1 MPASPSSSLLGSWAD
16 TFIFSWYVMVPLM
29 FCSIISLAIIL
40 ERIFSLR
47 IGVVIKPELARA
59 IHELSYGGKTTLIEQ
74 LSVDEDTA
82 LSRLVR
88 ACLMYTSWPK
98 DENAEAVQAYARR
111 EIGRLER
118 GLVFLE
124 VATGLGPLLG
134 LMGTILG
141 LIRIFGAA
149 GNSADLSAQGSQ
161 IAAGIAEAMYCT
173 VAGLIVAIPALI
185 AHSLFSR
192 HIEAL
197 TIDLETLC
205 SELLGKLY
213 TQAETTV

>member
-1 MPASPSSSLLGSWAD
+1 MSPSPSSSLLASWAD
-16 TFIFSWYVMVPLM
+16 TFIFSWYVMIPLVL
-29 FCSIISLAIIL
+29 CSIISFAIIL

-47 IGVVIKPELARA
+47 LSAVIKPDLARA
-59 IHELSYGGKTTLIEQ
+59 IHELSYGGKTTLVEQ

-149 GNSADLSAQGSQ
+149 GTSSDISSQ
-161 IAAGIAEAMYCT
+161 STVIAAGIAEAMYCT
-173 VAGLIVAIPALI
+173 VAGLVVAIPALI
-185 AHSLFSR
+185 AHSLFTR

>member
-1 MPASPSSSLLGSWAD
+1 MLVSLKD
-16 TFIFSWYVMVPLM
+16 TLIFSWYVMVPLM
-29 FCSIISLAIIL
+29 LCSVISIGIIF
-40 ERIFSLR
+40 ERILSLR
-47 IGVVIKPELARA
+47 AASVIKPSLARA
-59 IHELSYGGKTTLIEQ
+59 IHELGYGGKTTLVEQ
-74 LSVDEDTA
+74 ESLEEDTA
-82 LSRLVR
+82 LSRLAR

-98 DENAEAVQAYARR
+98 DENADAVQAYARR
-111 EIGRLER
+111 EIVRLER

-124 VATGLGPLLG
+124 VVTGLGPLLG

-141 LIRIFGAA
+141 LIRIFGNA
-149 GNSADLSAQGSQ
+149 GNTTDPTA

-213 TQAETTV
+213 TQSEASETD

>member
-1 MPASPSSSLLGSWAD
+1 MLLGSWTE
-16 TFIFSWYVMVPLM
+16 TFIFSWYVMVPLLL
-29 FCSIISLAIIL
+29 CSIISLAIIF
-40 ERIFSLR
+40 ERILSLR
-47 IGVVIKPELARA
+47 MSAVIRPALARA
-59 IHELSYGGKTTLIEQ
+59 IHDLGYGGKTTLVE
-74 LSVDEDTA
+74 LESVDEDTA

-111 EIGRLER
+111 EIVRLER

-124 VATGLGPLLG
+124 VVTGLGPLLG

-141 LIRIFGAA
+141 LIRIFSSA
-149 GNSADLSAQGSQ
+149 GHADELSAQSAQ

-213 TQAETTV
+213 TQSESNETV

>member
-1 MPASPSSSLLGSWAD
+1 MLGSWTN

-29 FCSIISLAIIL
+29 LCSIISIAIIL
-40 ERIFSLR
+40 ERLISLR
-47 IGVVIKPELARA
+47 PQLVIKPALAKA
-59 IHELSYGGKTTLIEQ
+59 IHDLGYGGKTTLIEQ

-88 ACLMYTSWPK
+88 ACLMYMSWPK
-98 DENAEAVQAYARR
+98 EENADAVQAYARR
-111 EIGRLER
+111 EIVRLER

-124 VATGLGPLLG
+124 VVTGLGPLLG

-141 LIRIFGAA
+141 LIRIFGSA
-149 GNSADLSAQGSQ
+149 GTSTDLAMQGTA

-173 VAGLIVAIPALI
+173 VAGLFVAIPALI

-213 TQAETTV
+213 TQSEVAEPA

>member
-1 MPASPSSSLLGSWAD
+1 MLVSLKD
-16 TFIFSWYVMVPLM
+16 TLLFSWYVMAPLM
-29 FCSIISLAIIL
+29 LCSIISLAIIF
-40 ERIFSLR
+40 ERILSLR
-47 IGVVIKPELARA
+47 PDSVIKPSLARA
-59 IHELSYGGKTTLIEQ
+59 IHELSYGGKTTLVEHE
-74 LSVDEDTA
+74 SVDEDTA

-111 EIGRLER
+111 EIVRLER

-124 VATGLGPLLG
+124 VVTGLGPLLG

-149 GNSADLSAQGSQ
+149 GNAADLSAQGSQ

-213 TQAETTV
+213 TQSETSETV

>member
-1 MPASPSSSLLGSWAD
+1 MIGSWTEAF
-16 TFIFSWYVMVPLM
+16 TYSWYVMFPLLL
-29 FCSIISLAIIL
+29 CSIASFAIIL
-40 ERIFSLR
+40 ERIISLR
-47 IGVVIKPELARA
+47 SDSVIKPALARA
-59 IHELSYGGKTTLIEQ
+59 IHELGYGGKTTLIEQ
-74 LSVDEDTA
+74 ESADEDTA

-111 EIGRLER
+111 EIVRLER

-141 LIRIFGAA
+141 LIRIFGSA
-149 GNSADLSAQGSQ
+149 GLGSELNSQSTA

-185 AHSLFSR
+185 AHSLLSR

-213 TQAETTV
+213 TQAESPETAR

>member
-1 MPASPSSSLLGSWAD
+1 MIGSWSD
-16 TFIFSWYVMVPLM
+16 TFLFSWYVMFPLTG
-29 FCSIISLAIIL
+29 CSIISLAIII

-47 IGVVIKPELARA
+47 PNVVVTPAIARA
-59 IHELSYGGKTTLIEQ
+59 IHDLSYGGKTTLLEQ
-74 LSVDEDTA
+74 LSVEEETPLA
-82 LSRLVR
+82 RLVR
-88 ACLMYTSWPK
+88 ACLMYASWPK
-98 DENAEAVQAYARR
+98 DENADAVQAYARR
-111 EIGRLER
+111 EIVRLER

-124 VATGLGPLLG
+124 VLTGLGPLLG

-149 GNSADLSAQGSQ
+149 GTTTDLSMQGTA

-173 VAGLIVAIPALI
+173 VAGLFVAIPALI

-205 SELLGKLY
+205 SELLGKIY
-213 TQAETTV
+213 TQSEAAEVA

>member
-1 MPASPSSSLLGSWAD
+1 MLGSWSDA
-16 TFIFSWYVMVPLM
+16 FLFSWYVMVPLLL
-29 FCSIISLAIIL
+29 CSVISIAIII

-47 IGVVIKPELARA
+47 PNAVITPAIAKA
-59 IHELSYGGKTTLIEQ
+59 IHDLGYGGKTTLIEQ
-74 LSVDEDTA
+74 LSVEEETPLA
-82 LSRLVR
+82 RLVR
-88 ACLMYTSWPK
+88 ACLMYASWPK
-98 DENAEAVQAYARR
+98 DENADAVQAYARR
-111 EIGRLER
+111 EIVRLER

-124 VATGLGPLLG
+124 VVTGLGPLLG

-149 GNSADLSAQGSQ
+149 GGSTDLSAQGTA
-161 IAAGIAEAMYCT
+161 IAGGIAEAMYCT
-173 VAGLIVAIPALI
+173 VAGLFVAIPALI

-205 SELLGKLY
+205 SELLGKIY
-213 TQAETTV
+213 TQAETVEAA

>member
-1 MPASPSSSLLGSWAD
+1 MIGSWSNA
-16 TFIFSWYVMVPLM
+16 FFYSWYVMFPLLA
-29 FCSIISLAIIL
+29 CSIASLAIIL
-40 ERIFSLR
+40 ERIISLR
-47 IGVVIKPELARA
+47 SISVIKPTLARA
-59 IHELSYGGKTTLIEQ
+59 IHELGYGGKTTLIEQ
-74 LSVDEDTA
+74 ESSGEDTA

-88 ACLMYTSWPK
+88 ACLMYASWPK

-111 EIGRLER
+111 EIVRLER

-141 LIRIFGAA
+141 LIRIFSSA
-149 GNSADLSAQGSQ
+149 GHADELTTQSTQ

-185 AHSLFSR
+185 AHSLLSR

-213 TQAETTV
+213 TQSESA

>member
-1 MPASPSSSLLGSWAD
+1 MLLGSWTE
-16 TFIFSWYVMVPLM
+16 TFIFSWYVMIPLM
-29 FCSIISLAIIL
+29 LCSIISIAIII
-40 ERIFSLR
+40 ERILSLR
-47 IGVVIKPELARA
+47 TEVVIKPSLARA
-59 IHELSYGGKTTLIEQ
+59 IHELGYGGKTTLVEQ
-74 LSVDEDTA
+74 ESLDEDTA

-111 EIGRLER
+111 EIVRLER

-124 VATGLGPLLG
+124 VVTGLGPLLG

-141 LIRIFGAA
+141 LIRIFSSA
-149 GNSADLSAQGSQ
+149 GNSAELSAQSAQ

-173 VAGLIVAIPALI
+173 VAGLFVAIPALI

-213 TQAETTV
+213 TQSESPDSTQP

>member
-1 MPASPSSSLLGSWAD
+1 MIGSWSE
-16 TFIFSWYVMVPLM
+16 TFLFSWYVMFPLM
-29 FCSIISLAIIL
+29 GCSIISIAIIF

-47 IGVVIKPELARA
+47 PNVVVTPSIARA
-59 IHELSYGGKTTLIEQ
+59 IHDLSYGGKTTLLEQ
-74 LSVDEDTA
+74 LSVEEDTPLA
-82 LSRLVR
+82 RLVR
-88 ACLMYTSWPK
+88 ACLMYASWPK
-98 DENAEAVQAYARR
+98 DENADAVQAYARR
-111 EIGRLER
+111 EIVRLER

-124 VATGLGPLLG
+124 VVTGLGPLLG

-149 GNSADLSAQGSQ
+149 GATTDLSMQGTA

-173 VAGLIVAIPALI
+173 VAGLFVAIPALI

-205 SELLGKLY
+205 SELLGKIY
-213 TQAETTV
+213 TQSETAEVA

>member
-1 MPASPSSSLLGSWAD
+1 MLGSWLE
-16 TFIFSWYVMVPLM
+16 TFEYSWYVMVPLLL
-29 FCSIISLAIIL
+29 CSITSIAIIFERIISLRA
-40 ERIFSLR
+40 SK
-47 IGVVIKPELARA
+47 VIKPTLAKA
-59 IHELSYGGKTTLIEQ
+59 IHDLGYGGKTTLIEQ
-74 LSVDEDTA
+74 LSGEEDTP

-98 DENAEAVQAYARR
+98 DENAEAVQSYARR
-111 EIGRLER
+111 EIVRLER

-124 VATGLGPLLG
+124 VVTGLGPFLG
-134 LMGTILG
+134 LLGTILG
-141 LIRIFGAA
+141 LIRIFGSGGATDI
-149 GNSADLSAQGSQ
+149 STQGSA

-185 AHSLFSR
+185 AHSLFAR

-213 TQAETTV
+213 TQSESDE

>member
-1 MPASPSSSLLGSWAD
+1 MLLGSWTE
-16 TFIFSWYVMVPLM
+16 TFIFSWYVMIPLM
-29 FCSIISLAIIL
+29 LCSIISIAIII
-40 ERIFSLR
+40 ERILSLR
-47 IGVVIKPELARA
+47 TEVVIKPSLARA
-59 IHELSYGGKTTLIEQ
+59 IHELGYGGKTTLVEQ
-74 LSVDEDTA
+74 ESLDEDTA

-111 EIGRLER
+111 EIVRLER

-124 VATGLGPLLG
+124 VVTGLGPLLG

-141 LIRIFGAA
+141 LIRIFSSA
-149 GNSADLSAQGSQ
+149 GNSAELSAQSAQ

-173 VAGLIVAIPALI
+173 VAGLFVAIPALI

-213 TQAETTV
+213 TQSESPDTTQP

>member
-1 MPASPSSSLLGSWAD
+1 MLLGTWTE

-29 FCSIISLAIIL
+29 LCSIISIAIIF
-40 ERIFSLR
+40 ERIISLR
-47 IGVVIKPELARA
+47 ISKVVKPELAQA
-59 IHELSYGGKTTLIEQ
+59 IHDLSYGGKTTRIEQ

-98 DENAEAVQAYARR
+98 NENAEAVQAYSRR
-111 EIGRLER
+111 EIVRLER

-124 VATGLGPLLG
+124 VVTGLGPLLG

-149 GNSADLSAQGSQ
+149 GNASDLSAQGSQ
-161 IAAGIAEAMYCT
+161 IASGIAEAMYCT
-173 VAGLIVAIPALI
+173 VAGLVVAIPALI
-185 AHSLFSR
+185 AHSLFTR

-213 TQAETTV
+213 TQADTTL

>member
-1 MPASPSSSLLGSWAD
+1 M
-16 TFIFSWYVMVPLM
+16 I
-29 FCSIISLAIIL
+29 CSIISLAIIF
-40 ERIFSLR
+40 ERILSLR
-47 IGVVIKPELARA
+47 SDAVIKPSLARA
-59 IHELSYGGKTTLIEQ
+59 IHDLGYGGKTTLVEQ
-74 LSVDEDTA
+74 ESADEETA

-98 DENAEAVQAYARR
+98 DENADAVQAYARR
-111 EIGRLER
+111 EIVRLER

-124 VATGLGPLLG
+124 VVTGLGPLLG
-134 LMGTILG
+134 LLGTILG
-141 LIRIFGAA
+141 LIRIFGSAGAA
-149 GNSADLSAQGSQ
+149 DPTQ

-213 TQAETTV
+213 TQSETT

>member
-1 MPASPSSSLLGSWAD
+1 MLGSFSE
-16 TFIFSWYVMVPLM
+16 TLLFSWYVMVPLM
-29 FCSIISLAIIL
+29 ICSIISLAIIF
-40 ERIFSLR
+40 ERILSLR
-47 IGVVIKPELARA
+47 FAAVIKPSLARA
-59 IHELSYGGKTTLIEQ
+59 IHELGYGGKTTRVEQ
-74 LSVDEDTA
+74 ESVDEDTA

-111 EIGRLER
+111 EIVRLER

-124 VATGLGPLLG
+124 VVTGLGPLLG

-141 LIRIFGAA
+141 LIRIFGSAGHAA
-149 GNSADLSAQGSQ
+149 ELSSQSTQ

-185 AHSLFSR
+185 AHSLFAR

-213 TQAETTV
+213 TQSESPETVQG

>member
-1 MPASPSSSLLGSWAD
+1 MIGSWSNA
-16 TFIFSWYVMVPLM
+16 FFYSWYVMFPLL
-29 FCSIISLAIIL
+29 FCSIASLAIIL
-40 ERIFSLR
+40 ERIISLR
-47 IGVVIKPELARA
+47 PDSVVKPALAKA
-59 IHELSYGGKTTLIEQ
+59 IHELGYGGKTTLIEQ
-74 LSVDEDTA
+74 ESANEETA

-111 EIGRLER
+111 EIVRLER

-141 LIRIFGAA
+141 LIRIFSSA
-149 GNSADLSAQGSQ
+149 GHADELTTQSTQ

-173 VAGLIVAIPALI
+173 VAGLVVAIPALI
-185 AHSLFSR
+185 AHSLLSR

-213 TQAETTV
+213 TQSDSN

>member
-1 MPASPSSSLLGSWAD
+1 MLGSWTD
-16 TFIFSWYVMVPLM
+16 TFIFSWYVMVPLLL
-29 FCSIISLAIIL
+29 CSIISLAIIF
-40 ERIFSLR
+40 ERIISLR
-47 IGVVIKPELARA
+47 VSVVVKPELARA
-59 IHELSYGGKTTLIEQ
+59 IHELGYGGKTTLIEQ

-98 DENAEAVQAYARR
+98 DENADAVQAYARR
-111 EIGRLER
+111 EIIRLER

-124 VATGLGPLLG
+124 VVTGLGPLLG

-141 LIRIFGAA
+141 LIRIFGSA
-149 GNSADLSAQGSQ
+149 GTSADLSAQGPI

-173 VAGLIVAIPALI
+173 VAGLFVAIPALI
-185 AHSLFSR
+185 AYSLFSR

-213 TQAETTV
+213 TQAESSETP

>member
-1 MPASPSSSLLGSWAD
+1 MLGSWSEA
-16 TFIFSWYVMVPLM
+16 FLYSWYVMGPLTL
-29 FCSIISLAIIL
+29 CSIVSIAIIF
-40 ERIFSLR
+40 ERILSLR
-47 IGVVIKPELARA
+47 PDSVIKPSLARA
-59 IHELSYGGKTTLIEQ
+59 IHELGYGGKTTRVEQ
-74 LSVDEDTA
+74 ESVDEDTA

-98 DENAEAVQAYARR
+98 DQNADAVQAYARR
-111 EIGRLER
+111 EIVRLER

-124 VATGLGPLLG
+124 VVTGLGPLLG

-141 LIRIFGAA
+141 LIRIFGSA
-149 GNSADLSAQGSQ
+149 GHADELTTQSAQ

-213 TQAETTV
+213 TQAEAPESTQG

>member
-1 MPASPSSSLLGSWAD
+1 MLLGSWSE
-16 TFIFSWYVMVPLM
+16 TFFFSWYVMVPLLL
-29 FCSIISLAIIL
+29 CSIISLAIIF
-40 ERIFSLR
+40 ERILSLR
-47 IGVVIKPELARA
+47 ISAVIKPALARA
-59 IHELSYGGKTTLIEQ
+59 IHDLSYGGKTTLVE
-74 LSVDEDTA
+74 LESVDEDTA

-111 EIGRLER
+111 EIVRLER

-124 VATGLGPLLG
+124 VVTGLGPLLG

-149 GNSADLSAQGSQ
+149 GHTEELSTQSAQ

-213 TQAETTV
+213 TQSETSDSPSS

>member
-1 MPASPSSSLLGSWAD
+1 MLLGSWTN
-16 TFIFSWYVMVPLM
+16 TFVFSWYVMVPLVL
-29 FCSIISLAIIL
+29 CSVISLAIIF
-40 ERIFSLR
+40 ERILSLR
-47 IGVVIKPELARA
+47 PNAVIKPSLSRA
-59 IHELSYGGKTTLIEQ
+59 IHELGYGGKTTLVEQ
-74 LSVDEDTA
+74 ESLDEDTA

-98 DENAEAVQAYARR
+98 DENADAVQAYARR
-111 EIGRLER
+111 EIVRLER

-124 VATGLGPLLG
+124 VVTGLGPLLG
-134 LMGTILG
+134 LLGTILG
-141 LIRIFGAA
+141 LIRIFGA
-149 GNSADLSAQGSQ
+149 GTADPNQ

-213 TQAETTV
+213 TQSESAG

>member
-1 MPASPSSSLLGSWAD
+1 MLGSWSE
-16 TFIFSWYVMVPLM
+16 TFVFSWYVMIPLV
-29 FCSIISLAIIL
+29 FCSIISIAIIL
-40 ERIFSLR
+40 ERILSLR
-47 IGVVIKPELARA
+47 ISAVIKPSLARA
-59 IHELSYGGKTTLIEQ
+59 IHDLGYGGKTTLIEQ
-74 LSVDEDTA
+74 LSAEEDTA

-98 DENAEAVQAYARR
+98 NENAEAVQAHARR

-118 GLVFLE
+118 GMVFLE
-124 VATGLGPLLG
+124 VVTGLGPLLG

-141 LIRIFGAA
+141 LIRIFGSA
-149 GNSADLSAQGSQ
+149 GGTTDISSQGSA

-173 VAGLIVAIPALI
+173 VAGLFVAIPALI
-185 AHSLFSR
+185 AHSLLSR

-213 TQAETTV
+213 TQSEIVIETSA

>member
-1 MPASPSSSLLGSWAD
+1 MA
-16 TFIFSWYVMVPLM
+16 PLM
-29 FCSIISLAIIL
+29 LCSIISLAIIF
-40 ERIFSLR
+40 ERILSLR
-47 IGVVIKPELARA
+47 PNAVIKPSLARA
-59 IHELSYGGKTTLIEQ
+59 IHDLGYGGKTTLVEHEAA
-74 LSVDEDTA
+74 DEDTA

-98 DENAEAVQAYARR
+98 DENADAVLAYARR
-111 EIGRLER
+111 EIVRLER

-124 VATGLGPLLG
+124 VVTGLGPLLG
-134 LMGTILG
+134 LLGTILG
-141 LIRIFGAA
+141 LIRIFGSA
-149 GNSADLSAQGSQ
+149 GATADPTQ

-213 TQAETTV
+213 TQSESHETV

>member
-1 MPASPSSSLLGSWAD
+1 MLLGSWSEA
-16 TFIFSWYVMVPLM
+16 FFYSWYVMFPLT
-29 FCSIISLAIIL
+29 FCSVISIAIIL
-40 ERIFSLR
+40 ERILSLR
-47 IGVVIKPELARA
+47 ISAVIKPSLARA
-59 IHELSYGGKTTLIEQ
+59 IHELGYGGKTTLVEQ
-74 LSVDEDTA
+74 ESVDEDTA

-98 DENAEAVQAYARR
+98 DENADAVQAYARR
-111 EIGRLER
+111 EIVRLER

-124 VATGLGPLLG
+124 VVTGLGPLLG

-141 LIRIFGAA
+141 LIRIFGSA
-149 GNSADLSAQGSQ
+149 GHSDDITTQSAQ

-173 VAGLIVAIPALI
+173 VAGIIVAIPALI
-185 AHSLFSR
+185 AYSLFSR

-213 TQAETTV
+213 TQAESESAS

>member
-1 MPASPSSSLLGSWAD
+1 MLGSGSWIN
-16 TFIFSWYVMVPLM
+16 TFIFSWYVMVPLV
-29 FCSIISLAIIL
+29 FCSIISIAIIL
-40 ERIFSLR
+40 ERIIALR
-47 IGVVIKPELARA
+47 SVRVIKPSLARA
-59 IHELSYGGKTTLIEQ
+59 IHELGYGGKTTLIEQ

-98 DENAEAVQAYARR
+98 DENADAVQAYARR
-111 EIGRLER
+111 EIVRLER

-124 VATGLGPLLG
+124 VVTGLGPLLG

-141 LIRIFGAA
+141 LIRIFGSA
-149 GNSADLSAQGSQ
+149 GNAADLSAQGSA

-173 VAGLIVAIPALI
+173 VAGLFVAIPALI

-213 TQAETTV
+213 TQAEVIETA

>member
-1 MPASPSSSLLGSWAD
+1 MLLGSWTE

-29 FCSIISLAIIL
+29 LCSIISLAIIF
-40 ERIFSLR
+40 ERILSLR
-47 IGVVIKPELARA
+47 SDAVIKPSLERA
-59 IHELSYGGKTTLIEQ
+59 IHELSYGGKTTLVEQ
-74 LSVDEDTA
+74 ESAEEDTA

-111 EIGRLER
+111 EIVRLER

-124 VATGLGPLLG
+124 VVTGLGPLLG

-141 LIRIFGAA
+141 LIRIFSSAGHAA
-149 GNSADLSAQGSQ
+149 EISAQSAQ

-213 TQAETTV
+213 TQAESPETVQK

>member
-1 MPASPSSSLLGSWAD
+1 MLLGSWTN
-16 TFIFSWYVMVPLM
+16 TFIFSWYVMVPLLL
-29 FCSIISLAIIL
+29 CSIISIAIIF
-40 ERIFSLR
+40 ERILSLR
-47 IGVVIKPELARA
+47 TDVVIKPSLAQA
-59 IHELSYGGKTTLIEQ
+59 IHNLGYGGKTTLIEQ
-74 LSVDEDTA
+74 LSAEEDTA

-98 DENAEAVQAYARR
+98 EENAEAVQAYARR
-111 EIGRLER
+111 EIVRLER

-124 VATGLGPLLG
+124 VVTGLGPLLG

-141 LIRIFGAA
+141 LIKIFGSA
-149 GNSADLSAQGSQ
+149 GSASDLSAQGAQ

-173 VAGLIVAIPALI
+173 VAGLFVAIPALI
-185 AHSLFSR
+185 AYSLFSR

-213 TQAETTV
+213 TQSEVTEAA

>member
-1 MPASPSSSLLGSWAD
+1 
-16 TFIFSWYVMVPLM
+16 MVPLM
-29 FCSIISLAIIL
+29 LCSIISLAIIF
-40 ERIFSLR
+40 ERILSLR
-47 IGVVIKPELARA
+47 PNAVIKPSLARA
-59 IHELSYGGKTTLIEQ
+59 IHELGYGGKTTVIEHE
-74 LSVDEDTA
+74 SIDEDTA

-111 EIGRLER
+111 EIVRLER

-124 VATGLGPLLG
+124 VVTGLGPLLG

-141 LIRIFGAA
+141 LIRIFGSA
-149 GNSADLSAQGSQ
+149 GATTDPTQ

-213 TQAETTV
+213 TQSESHETP

>member
-1 MPASPSSSLLGSWAD
+1 M
-16 TFIFSWYVMVPLM
+16 IPLM
-29 FCSIISLAIIL
+29 LCSIISLAIIL
-40 ERIFSLR
+40 ERIISLR
-47 IGVVIKPELARA
+47 SSVVLKPELARA
-59 IHELSYGGKTTLIEQ
+59 IHDLGYGGKTTLIEQ
-74 LSVDEDTA
+74 LSADEDTA

-111 EIGRLER
+111 EIVRLER

-124 VATGLGPLLG
+124 VVTGLGPLLG

-149 GNSADLSAQGSQ
+149 GNATDLSAQGSQ

-185 AHSLFSR
+185 AHSLFAR
-192 HIEAL
+192 HIEAI

-213 TQAETTV
+213 TQAETSV

>member
-1 MPASPSSSLLGSWAD
+1 MLGSLKD
-16 TFIFSWYVMVPLM
+16 TLFFSWYVMAPLM
-29 FCSIISLAIIL
+29 LCSIISLAIIF
-40 ERIFSLR
+40 ERILSLR
-47 IGVVIKPELARA
+47 PNAVIKPSLAKA
-59 IHELSYGGKTTLIEQ
+59 IHELGYGAKTTLIEQ
-74 LSVDEDTA
+74 ESLDEDTA

-98 DENAEAVQAYARR
+98 DENADSVQAYARR
-111 EIGRLER
+111 EIVRLER

-124 VATGLGPLLG
+124 VVTGLGPLLG
-134 LMGTILG
+134 LLGTILG
-141 LIRIFGAA
+141 LIRIFS
-149 GNSADLSAQGSQ
+149 SAVDPTQ

-213 TQAETTV
+213 TQAESPMAQG

>member
-1 MPASPSSSLLGSWAD
+1 MLGTWTE
-16 TFIFSWYVMVPLM
+16 TFVFSWYVLIPLM
-29 FCSIISLAIIL
+29 LCSIISIAIIL
-40 ERIFSLR
+40 ERIIALR
-47 IGVVIKPELARA
+47 TAVVIKPPLARA
-59 IHELSYGGKTTLIEQ
+59 IHDLSYGGKTTLVEQ
-74 LSVDEDTA
+74 LSIDEDTA

-98 DENAEAVQAYARR
+98 DENADSVQAYARR
-111 EIGRLER
+111 EIVRLER

-124 VATGLGPLLG
+124 VVTGLGPLLG
-134 LMGTILG
+134 LLGTILG
-141 LIRIFGAA
+141 LIRIFS
-149 GNSADLSAQGSQ
+149 SAVDPTQ

-213 TQAETTV
+213 TQAESPTAQG

>member
-1 MPASPSSSLLGSWAD
+1 MAPLL
-16 TFIFSWYVMVPLM
+16 L
-29 FCSIISLAIIL
+29 CSIISLAIIF
-40 ERIFSLR
+40 ERILSLR
-47 IGVVIKPELARA
+47 PTAVIKPSLARA
-59 IHELSYGGKTTLIEQ
+59 IHDLNYGGKTTLVEQ
-74 LSVDEDTA
+74 ESVDEESA

-98 DENAEAVQAYARR
+98 DENADAVQAYARR
-111 EIGRLER
+111 EIVRLER

-124 VATGLGPLLG
+124 VVTGLGPLLG
-134 LMGTILG
+134 LLGTIFG

-149 GNSADLSAQGSQ
+149 GATTDPAQ

-213 TQAETTV
+213 TQSESHTA

>member
-1 MPASPSSSLLGSWAD
+1 MLGSWSE
-16 TFIFSWYVMVPLM
+16 TFLFSWYVMVPLM
-29 FCSIISLAIIL
+29 ICSIISLAIIF
-40 ERIFSLR
+40 ERILSLR
-47 IGVVIKPELARA
+47 SDVVIKPALARA
-59 IHELSYGGKTTLIEQ
+59 IHELGYGGKTTLVEQ
-74 LSVDEDTA
+74 ESVDEDTA

-111 EIGRLER
+111 EIVRLER

-124 VATGLGPLLG
+124 VVTGLGPLLG

-141 LIRIFGAA
+141 LIRIFSSA
-149 GNSADLSAQGSQ
+149 GDSTELSAQSAQ

-213 TQAETTV
+213 TQSESNETAQG

>member
-1 MPASPSSSLLGSWAD
+1 
-16 TFIFSWYVMVPLM
+16 MVPLAL
-29 FCSIISLAIIL
+29 CSIVSLAIIF
-40 ERIFSLR
+40 ERIISLR
-47 IGVVIKPELARA
+47 ISKVVKPELARA
-59 IHELSYGGKTTLIEQ
+59 IHDLGYGGKTTLIEQ
-74 LSVDEDTA
+74 ESMGEDTA

-124 VATGLGPLLG
+124 VVTGLGPLLG
-134 LMGTILG
+134 LLGTIMG
-141 LIRIFGAA
+141 LIRIFGSA
-149 GNSADLSAQGSQ
+149 GSADLASQGNQ

-173 VAGLIVAIPALI
+173 VAGLVVAIPALI
-185 AHSLFSR
+185 AHSLFTR

-213 TQAETTV
+213 TQSETTS